1 VIAKLSGRIDSLA
14 DGSVVIDVGGVGYLV
29 FCSGRTV
36 ARLAEGRSVALLVE
50 TQVRDDGIHLYG
62 FFDAEER
69 RWFRMLIAIQ
79 GVGPKVAL
87 AILGVH
93 SPDELAM
100 AIASGD
106 RTALARADGVGAKLA
121 SRIASELKDKVS
133 ALGEDVGGAAT
144 PFGTAP
150 AGGGIAADAVSA
162 LVNLGFRP
170 IEAQGAVVAAS
181 GRLGPEAALEALI
194 RSSLADLA
202 GKEQRP

>member
-14 DGSVVIDVGGVGYLV
+14 DGSAVIDVGGVGYLV
-29 FCSGRTV
+29 FCSGRTL
-36 ARLAEGRSVALLVE
+36 ARLAEGRSAALLVE
-50 TQVRDDGIHLYG
+50 TQVRDDGIHLYA

-93 SPDELAM
+93 SPGELAL

-106 RTALARADGVGAKLA
+106 RMSLTRADGVGAKLA
-121 SRIASELKDKVS
+121 SRIASELKDKVG
-133 ALGEDVGGAAT
+133 ALGQGVLGAAA
-144 PFGTAP
+144 PSGAAP
-150 AGGGIAADAVSA
+150 AGDGIAADAVSA

-170 IEAQGAVVAAS
+170 VEAQGAVVAAS
-181 GRLGPEAALEALI
+181 GRLGPEAALHALI
-194 RSSLADLA
+194 RSSLAELA
-202 GKEQRP
+202 KKEQRP

>member
-14 DGSVVIDVGGVGYLV
+14 EGSAVIDVGGVGYLV

-93 SPDELAM
+93 SPDELAV

-106 RTALARADGVGAKLA
+106 RRSLTRADGVGAKLA
-121 SRIASELKDKVS
+121 SRIASELKDKVG
-133 ALGEDVGGAAT
+133 ALGEGVVGGAT
-144 PFGTAP
+144 PSGIAP
-150 AGGGIAADAVSA
+150 ASGGIAADAVSA

-181 GRLGPEAALEALI
+181 GRLGPEAALDALI
-194 RSSLADLA
+194 RSSLAELTN
-202 GKEQRP
+202 KEQRP

>member
-14 DGSVVIDVGGVGYLV
+14 DGSAVIDVGGVGYLV
-29 FCSGRTV
+29 FCSGRTL

-69 RWFRMLIAIQ
+69 RWFRMLVAIQ

-93 SPDELAM
+93 SPNELAR
-100 AIASGD
+100 AIASGN
-106 RTALARADGVGAKLA
+106 RMSLTRADGVGAKLA
-121 SRIASELKDKVS
+121 SRITSELKDKVG
-133 ALGEDVGGAAT
+133 ALGQGVLGGAPSGA
-144 PFGTAP
+144 AP
-150 AGGGIAADAVSA
+150 GGGGIAADAVSA

-170 IEAQGAVVAAS
+170 VEAQGAVVAAS
-181 GRLGPEAALEALI
+181 GRLGPEAALDALI
-194 RSSLADLA
+194 RSSLAELA
-202 GKEQRP
+202 NKEQRP

>member
-1 VIAKLSGRIDSLA
+1 VIAKLSGQIDSLA
-14 DGSVVIDVGGVGYLV
+14 DGSAVIDVGGVGYLV
-29 FCSGRTV
+29 FCSGRTLG
-36 ARLAEGRSVALLVE
+36 RLAEGRSVALLVE

-93 SPDELAM
+93 SPGELAM
-100 AIASGD
+100 AIASDD
-106 RTALARADGVGAKLA
+106 RMSLTRADGVGAKLA
-121 SRIASELKDKVS
+121 SRIASELKDKVG
-133 ALGEDVGGAAT
+133 ALGQGVLGGAPCGA
-144 PFGTAP
+144 AP

-170 IEAQGAVVAAS
+170 VEAQGAVVAAS
-181 GRLGPEAALEALI
+181 GRLGPEAALDALI
-194 RSSLADLA
+194 RSSLAELA
-202 GKEQRP
+202 NKEQRP

>member
-14 DGSVVIDVGGVGYLV
+14 EGSAVIDVGGVGYLV
-29 FCSGRTV
+29 FCSGRTL
-36 ARLAEGRSVALLVE
+36 ARLPEGRSVALLVE

-93 SPDELAM
+93 SPDELVT

-106 RTALARADGVGAKLA
+106 RTSLTRADGVGAKLA
-121 SRIASELKDKVS
+121 SRITSELKDKVGV
-133 ALGEDVGGAAT
+133 LGRDDGAAA
-144 PFGTAP
+144 PSAAAP
-150 AGGGIAADAVSA
+150 ASGGIAADAVSA

-181 GRLGPEAALEALI
+181 RRLGPEAALEALI
-194 RSSLADLA
+194 RSSLAELA
-202 GKEQRP
+202 SKEQRP

>member
-93 SPDELAM
+93 SPDELAV

-106 RTALARADGVGAKLA
+106 RRSLTRADGVGAKLA
-121 SRIASELKDKVS
+121 SRIASELKDKVG
-133 ALGEDVGGAAT
+133 ALGEGVVGGAT
-144 PFGTAP
+144 PSGIAP
-150 AGGGIAADAVSA
+150 ASGGIAADAVSA

-181 GRLGPEAALEALI
+181 GRLGPEAALDALI
-194 RSSLADLA
+194 RSSLAELTN
-202 GKEQRP
+202 KEQRP

>member
-1 VIAKLSGRIDSLA
+1 MIAKLSGRIDLLA
-14 DGSVVIDVGGVGYLV
+14 DGSAVIDVGGVGYLV
-29 FCSGRTV
+29 FCSGRTL

-93 SPDELAM
+93 SPEELAM

-106 RTALARADGVGAKLA
+106 
-121 SRIASELKDKVS
+121 
-133 ALGEDVGGAAT
+133 
-144 PFGTAP
+144 
-150 AGGGIAADAVSA
+150 
-162 LVNLGFRP
+162 NLR
-170 IEAQGAVVAAS
+170 
-181 GRLGPEAALEALI
+181 
-194 RSSLADLA
+194 
-202 GKEQRP
+202 

>member
-1 VIAKLSGRIDSLA
+1 VIAKLSGQIDSLA
-14 DGSVVIDVGGVGYLV
+14 DGSAVIDVGGVGYLV
-29 FCSGRTV
+29 FCSGRTLG
-36 ARLAEGRSVALLVE
+36 RLAEGRSVALLVE

-93 SPDELAM
+93 SPGELAM
-100 AIASGD
+100 AIASDD
-106 RTALARADGVGAKLA
+106 RMSLTRADGVGAKLA
-121 SRIASELKDKVS
+121 SRIASELKDKVG
-133 ALGEDVGGAAT
+133 ALGQGVLGGAPSGA
-144 PFGTAP
+144 AP

-170 IEAQGAVVAAS
+170 VEAQGAVVAAS
-181 GRLGPEAALEALI
+181 GRLGPEAALDALI
-194 RSSLADLA
+194 RSSLAELA
-202 GKEQRP
+202 NKEQRP